1 MSQISFISIG
11 CAFISVRLFLCLLFV
26 WRNLVICPV
35 GFSLSRGFASCPPV
49 GSFSVFFCEL
59 VVSSGRLVR
68 FRFDLACGGRGQL
81 CWWYYVLIF
90 LNYNSD
96 IQSLTFWKT
105 ETKSEIVK
113 CSGND
118 FKNLHPKFFF
128 FFFFITD
135 IQFEREA
142 RWKLLWTFGQNCLLK
157 CEFGLSISLGLLILF
172 LWL

>member
-11 CAFISVRLFLCLLFV
+11 SAFISVFFLAFCLFV

-59 VVSSGRLVR
+59 VVSSRRLIR
-68 FRFDLACGGRGQL
+68 LRFDLACGGRGQL
-81 CWWYYVLIF
+81 CWWCYVLIF
-90 LNYNSD
+90 LNYNSG

-118 FKNLHPKFFF
+118 FKNLHPKLGFFSPLF
-128 FFFFITD
+128 F
-135 IQFEREA
+135 
-142 RWKLLWTFGQNCLLK
+142 W
-157 CEFGLSISLGLLILF
+157 
-172 LWL
+172 